1 MVLEQTNESRFDDC
15 LRALFHRLSLSLKT
29 AAFHKYFVRNW
40 MHRKHQLAYCFRI
53 GLGINTH
60 MFVKAFHKV
69 FKYGYLKGKVNKHLD
84 NCILNLLKYV
94 RGKTFD
100 RLIKVT
106 KGEETTRA
114 NMIHERHLC
123 SLSLPVESVKAEE
136 EDTWMVLGEDGRTT
150 YKVSRIATACKEQ
163 NCRLQCAEC
172 CICVHLY
179 VCNCTDS
186 LIASTI
192 CKHIHLVNR
201 CLNSNLYDQDN
212 PDQYSSPDNNYMDMD
227 FQDRSNDTACSDTTS
242 EMNFLRN
249 CL

>member
-1 MVLEQTNESRFDDC
+1 
-15 LRALFHRLSLSLKT
+15 
-29 AAFHKYFVRNW
+29 
-40 MHRKHQLAYCFRI
+40 
-53 GLGINTH
+53 